1 MVATPF
7 LAILI
12 AILQT
17 MIVFFAQ
24 RALDEVVSQA
34 SRVIQTG
41 QAQTSALT
49 QAQFASLVCQN
60 TVILFTCG
68 NFMINVQS
76 YGSFSSAGTLT
87 PALSFDS
94 HGNVSN
100 TWNYQ
105 IGNPG
110 DIVVM
115 QVMYQWP
122 VMLGPLNFTLANLA
136 NGNRLLVSTNVFKR
150 EPY

>member
-1 MVATPF
+1 
-7 LAILI
+7 
-12 AILQT
+12 

-76 YGSFSSAGTLT
+76 YGSFSSAGSVAANQT
-87 PALSFDS
+87 PINIATARTGASFEIKAS
-94 HGNVSN
+94 PTGARWSSPMVAS
-100 TWNYQ
+100 
-105 IGNPG
+105 
-110 DIVVM
+110 
-115 QVMYQWP
+115 
-122 VMLGPLNFTLANLA
+122 
-136 NGNRLLVSTNVFKR
+136 RK
-150 EPY
+150 